1 MSAYRRRTCRT
12 ITFQHPTYAVFQS
25 SPINSITNGMSSSD
39 NDAPDELMINANAGN
54 DNHNATTG
62 MATCND
68 LNHNNNVSANSSSD
82 DQQVQLVNSNT
93 TNFPSQP
100 KHVRFPDVPYHSELL
115 NELMMFA
122 YTIIAAAMQFMHLY
136 RTVWWLPESNTNQ
149 TMVSYPSELNR
160 IKDFIFGY
168 NFSYFLFFVAE
179 FLLDWHAFNHVY
191 CDIIRTS
198 ICLLFFNKN
207 VGVGVS
213 AAFSSNGTENH
224 QVCTPINNNRKQSN
238 KRSGFIADIHF
249 SLAFYLHSVS
259 YA

>member
-25 SPINSITNGMSSSD
+25 SPINPITNGMSSSD
-39 NDAPDELMINANAGN
+39 NDAPDESINANAAN
-54 DNHNATTG
+54 DNHNATG
-62 MATCND
+62 AMATCND

-82 DQQVQLVNSNT
+82 DQQVQLVNTNT

-149 TMVSYPSELNR
+149 TMVNIRGTQPYDGP
-160 IKDFIFGY
+160 FFCAH
-168 NFSYFLFFVAE
+168 NFS
-179 FLLDWHAFNHVY
+179 
-191 CDIIRTS
+191 S
-198 ICLLFFNKN
+198 
-207 VGVGVS
+207 
-213 AAFSSNGTENH
+213 FSRYRIST
-224 QVCTPINNNRKQSN
+224 
-238 KRSGFIADIHF
+238 
-249 SLAFYLHSVS
+249 
-259 YA
+259 

>member
-1 MSAYRRRTCRT
+1 MSAYRRLNRTCRT

-25 SPINSITNGMSSSD
+25 TPIPSITNGMSSSD
-39 NDAPDELMINANAGN
+39 NDVSDELINSSSMCSVRANTGN
-54 DNHNATTG
+54 VSSATTA

-68 LNHNNNVSANSSSD
+68 LNHNNSLSANSSSD

-149 TMVSYPSELNR
+149 TMVRMYPS
-160 IKDFIFGY
+160 
-168 NFSYFLFFVAE
+168 
-179 FLLDWHAFNHVY
+179 
-191 CDIIRTS
+191 RTS
-198 ICLLFFNKN
+198 GTRKLIRISPLF
-207 VGVGVS
+207 
-213 AAFSSNGTENH
+213 
-224 QVCTPINNNRKQSN
+224 
-238 KRSGFIADIHF
+238 
-249 SLAFYLHSVS
+249 SVNCRIS
-259 YA
+259 T